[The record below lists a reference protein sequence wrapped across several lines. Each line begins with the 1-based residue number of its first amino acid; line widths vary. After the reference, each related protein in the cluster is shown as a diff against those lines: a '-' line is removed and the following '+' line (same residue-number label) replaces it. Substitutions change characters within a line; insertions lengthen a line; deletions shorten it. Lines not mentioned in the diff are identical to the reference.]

1 MAERGEKIQWILSI
15 RRIEKRP
22 FIILL
27 ILSSSLLG
35 GCCLKRFIRTLAVFL
50 APVAV
55 LLGVLFAAL
64 WRTGELARMGDIE
77 SAMARGGTSLVG
89 FAYRDNTRTLKQ
101 NVAAARGARVLV
113 LGTSRAMQLRSGFFA
128 SDSFYNAG
136 GGIAYISQALP
147 FLERLP
153 DEARPTSLVL
163 VLDQYFYNPQWCSI
177 EPEESLILPDYAPP
191 APLYA
196 FRHMLWDFADGKF
209 SLWRALTTPQ
219 GVYGLAAV
227 GRGSGFLADGSYY
240 YGDVLFHPERSEDA
254 GFHDTFDR
262 ITRQTGR
269 FEPGDTPDAE
279 SLAETQ
285 ALLSF
290 CSENGISV
298 TAFLP
303 PYAPSVW
310 RRMQETGS
318 YTYIPAAVSALQS
331 LFAQYGYEL
340 FDYTFLP
347 ETDDSQ
353 YVDGF
358 HGSDRVYAAVCARL
372 AEDSA
377 LLSGQFDKEA
387 LQSLFTAPG
396 NPLTLP
402 ESS

>member
-1 MAERGEKIQWILSI
+1 M
-15 RRIEKRP
+15 
-22 FIILL
+22 F
-27 ILSSSLLG
+27 
-35 GCCLKRFIRTLAVFL
+35 F
-50 APVAV
+50 APVAL

-64 WRTGELARMGDIE
+64 WRTGELTRMEDVE
-77 SAMARGGTSLVG
+77 SAMARGEAALVG

-101 NVAAARGARVLV
+101 NIAAARGAQVLV
-113 LGTSRAMQLRSGFFA
+113 LGTSRAMQLRGGFFA

-147 FLERLP
+147 FLQRLP
-153 DEARPTSLVL
+153 AAARPEFLVL
-163 VLDQYFYNPQWCSI
+163 VLDQYFYNSQWCSI
-177 EPEESLILPDYAPP
+177 EPEESLTLADYTPPDT
-191 APLYA
+191 LYA

-209 SLWRALTTPQ
+209 SLGRALATPQ
-219 GVYGLAAV
+219 GVYGLAAI
-227 GRGSGFLADGSYY
+227 GRGSGFLPDGSYY
-240 YGDVLFHPERSEDA
+240 YGDVLSHPERGEDA

-262 ITRQTGR
+262 IARQTGR

-285 ALLSF
+285 ALLAF
-290 CSENGISV
+290 CAENNIAV

-303 PYAPSVW
+303 PYAPGVW
-310 RRMQETGS
+310 QRMQETGS
-318 YTYIPAAVSALQS
+318 YSYIPAAVSALQS
-331 LFAQYGYEL
+331 LFTQYNFEL

-372 AEDSA
+372 ADDSA
-377 LLSGQFDKEA
+377 LLSGQFDKA
-387 LQSLFTAPG
+387 SLQALFTAPG

-402 ESS
+402 EAS